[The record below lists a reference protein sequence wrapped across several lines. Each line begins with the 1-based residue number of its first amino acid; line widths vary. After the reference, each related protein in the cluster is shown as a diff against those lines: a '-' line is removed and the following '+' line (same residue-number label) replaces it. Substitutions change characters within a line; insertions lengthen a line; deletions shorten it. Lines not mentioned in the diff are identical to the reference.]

1 MRYVVSMGREGANV
15 KTQREARLQ
24 RRVAYAVVLARFV
37 VLSVWAGL
45 LLVQLWRWAT

>member
-1 MRYVVSMGREGANV
+1 V

-37 VLSVWAGL
+37 VLLVWVGL
-45 LLVQLWRWAT
+45 LLGWLWRYAT